1 MKFIL
6 VTTLTLTSLITYA
19 ETKSP
24 FFPQAFNSLV
34 QVSNFENI
42 STSKTIEDLDGVPT
56 FERTITVHSMSP
68 KIYTEKLLHLVD
80 KRVIFHNTYKVEN
93 ENKKI
98 IRSFHYDKEDR
109 LKLIYVDYL
118 NNKEQITKRELN
130 SPLNNEDII
139 IKYNYDQSSDQSDK
153 ALGFKVYSQK
163 TNLLL
168 GTYSHQENFDLEKI
182 YAQDPNRETKIQ
194 NIQRK
199 DRIKVALVDSG
210 LDQNHID
217 LAYKLAVNENDP
229 IDGIDN
235 DGNGEIDDYIGLQSI
250 DQVGLPIESIKP
262 KQEHYP
268 MSHGT
273 HVGHIMVKDV
283 DNVALYPF
291 TGEYGEAPFLKRVSN
306 YIANEKIEFVN
317 MSFGIPNW
325 ITQMIPKKSY
335 FELQNLIKVNQDT
348 LFFAAAGNDF
358 GKTVQHGKQ
367 GNYPAAFNFEN
378 IIVIGA
384 INSDDFKEENVTA
397 YEVADYSNIGTINVD
412 IFAPG
417 TKIKAAS
424 LGGGLISH
432 TGTSMATPWLLNL
445 AVKIK
450 NQFPELSHSDIKK
463 ALLFSAYI
471 PNIDSPLEC
480 TSGGM
485 AFPRRAMAFAKELS
499 LGKSDVKEIVKTL
512 YATPGMLLGE
522 EKASEQYF
530 DKLFTIWTKRLLL

>member
-1 MKFIL
+1 MKYLL
-6 VTTLTLTSLITYA
+6 VATLAFTGLKVYA
-19 ETKSP
+19 ETTSP
-24 FFPQAFNSLV
+24 FLPQIFKSLS

-42 STSKTIEDLDGVPT
+42 STTKTIEDLDGVPT
-56 FERTITVHSMSP
+56 FERTITVHSKSP
-68 KIYTEKLLHLVD
+68 QIYTEKLLHLVD

-93 ENKKI
+93 ESKKI
-98 IRSFHYDKEDR
+98 IRSFHYDKEDL

-118 NNKEQITKRELN
+118 NNQEQITKRELN
-130 SPLNNEDII
+130 SPLNSEDII
-139 IKYNYDQSSDQSDK
+139 IQYNYDQNSDQTNK
-153 ALGFKVYSQK
+153 ALGFKVYNKK
-163 TNLLL
+163 TKILL
-168 GTYSHQENFDLEKI
+168 GSYSHQDKFDLEKI
-182 YAQDPNRETKIQ
+182 YAQDPNREAKIQ
-194 NIQRK
+194 NIQKK
-199 DRIKVALVDSG
+199 DRIKIALVDSG
-210 LDQNHID
+210 VDQNHID

-250 DQVGLPIESIKP
+250 DQVGLPVESIKP
-262 KQEHYP
+262 GQEYYP

-306 YIANEKIEFVN
+306 YIASEKIEFVN

-335 FELQNLIKVNQDT
+335 FELQNLIKNNQDT

-367 GNYPAAFNFEN
+367 GNYPAAFNYDN
-378 IIVIGA
+378 IIVVGA
-384 INSDDFKEENVTA
+384 TNSDEFKEDKIST
-397 YEVADYSNIGTINVD
+397 YKVADYSNIGTINVD

-432 TGTSMATPWLLNL
+432 TGTSMATPWLLNI

-450 NQFPELSHSDIKK
+450 NQFPELSNSDIKK

-471 PNIDSPLEC
+471 PNIDSPLES

-499 LGKSDVKEIVKTL
+499 LGKSDIKEIVKTL
-512 YATPGMLLGE
+512 YSTPGMTLGE
-522 EKASEQYF
+522 EKANEQYF
-530 DKLFTIWTKRLLL
+530 DKLFTIWTRRLLL